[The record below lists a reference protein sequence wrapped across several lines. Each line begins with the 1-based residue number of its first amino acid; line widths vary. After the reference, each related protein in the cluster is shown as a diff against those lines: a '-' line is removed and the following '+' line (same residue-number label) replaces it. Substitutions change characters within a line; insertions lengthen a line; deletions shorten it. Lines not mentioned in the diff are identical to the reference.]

1 MTQENTQSR
10 TSVQSI
16 VHTLSDLKAGDRVFV
31 VWQRRRG
38 QAEERAGIETV
49 VRVGRKYAYI
59 KEYSQEAAFCR
70 KTGCS
75 VHDRDSN
82 ARANGYGFDVYL
94 REEDYRK
101 EQFDAKEKQRLEKR
115 IVGSFGRLVNLR
127 PEIVD
132 KFNDILDGEG
142 LD

>member
-1 MTQENTQSR
+1 MSFK
-10 TSVQSI
+10 
-16 VHTLSDLKAGDRVFV
+16 DLKVGDQIFV

-38 QAEERAGIETV
+38 QKEERSRVETV

-59 KEYSQEAAFCR
+59 EQYSREAAFCR
-70 KTGCS
+70 NTGRS

-101 EQFDAKEKQRLEKR
+101 EQFNATEKRRLEKR
-115 IVGSFGRLVNLR
+115 IVGSYGRLVDLR

-132 KFNDILDGEG
+132 KFNDILDAEG